1 MGKSRR
7 RQEPQDYQRVLKEA
21 TIACED
27 REKKIGE
34 FKEELTETEKK
45 IGKLNEELVV
55 AREKVAEIEAARR
68 TVGVFGVVATER
80 GSLIVRR
87 MVGKIYDVLDT
98 IDQLAKLD
106 FVLPVTIGMRLEI
119 LIAMP
124 DDALSDIAASAY
136 TELTLHVK
144 KSKADPKQ
152 LALLDKQ
159 VLDVV
164 CLACC
169 RKTDPNCKV
178 ATKEG
183 LTVAFGGTIDKALH
197 SKLGNSLFQLFKRD
211 FTENLAREPG
221 YKPPEEDNRSRR
233 VRKRVHREKRIIS
246 EPVSESRTMTGSS
259 GQVQ

>member
-1 MGKSRR
+1 MS
-7 RQEPQDYQRVLKEA
+7 LKEA

-27 REKKIGE
+27 IEKKIGE

-45 IGKLNEELVV
+45 IGELNEELVV
-55 AREKVAEIEAARR
+55 ARKKVAEIEAARR

-80 GSLIVRR
+80 GNLIVRR

-169 RKTDPNCKV
+169 RFIDPNCKV
-178 ATKEG
+178 ATKEC
-183 LTVAFGGTIDKALH
+183 LTVAFGGTLDKALH

-211 FTENLAREPG
+211 FTENPAREPG

-233 VRKRVHREKRIIS
+233 VRKRVHRGKRSIS
-246 EPVSESRTMTGSS
+246 EPASESRTMTGSS